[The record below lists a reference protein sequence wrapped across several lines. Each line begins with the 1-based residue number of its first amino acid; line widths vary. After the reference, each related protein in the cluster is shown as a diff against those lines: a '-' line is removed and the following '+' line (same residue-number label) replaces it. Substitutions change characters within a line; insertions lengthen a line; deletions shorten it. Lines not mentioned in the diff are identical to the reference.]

1 MRVKLGVFIVAA
13 LCCLKALG
21 IGAQELP
28 SRIQQADFP
37 FARNMAFGGG
47 HVGLDGDFSS
57 LFTNPAAL
65 VGVEQQKSISE
76 FVIDVIDIDV
86 VSNLI
91 TADDPLAELSSL
103 LAYRIEASL
112 DMAGPIAFGMVEDNH
127 GWGVFNVTR
136 FGMIWDR
143 NNIYNVS
150 LTLTE
155 EFIIAGAY
163 GWRLYDG
170 TNSRFDLGLTAKL
183 LVRMGYNSP
192 PLYVQQLRYLLQDL
206 VESPFETQL
215 GAGVD
220 TGFRWTLYDSLS
232 FAAVL
237 YDPFSPVWVTQ
248 YSKMEKIAS
257 QEMIAQGSVP
267 VTPRASV
274 GISWKMAS
282 PFWYRYFSGITFSLD
297 YFGLLDNLSERP
309 RDPLLNFSAGLEV
322 RMLEVFT
329 IRGGLRDLLPSVGV
343 GLNYTF
349 MNVDIAFYG
358 KELGVEPYQYVT
370 WAITLDFS
378 FRKR

>member
-1 MRVKLGVFIVAA
+1 MKVKFGVFIVVM
-13 LCCLKALG
+13 LCCLRAMG

-28 SRIQQADFP
+28 SRIRKADFP
-37 FARNMAFGGG
+37 FARNMSLGGG
-47 HVGLDGDFSS
+47 HVGLDGEFSS
-57 LFTNPAAL
+57 LFTNPAAF

-86 VSNLI
+86 VSNVL
-91 TADDPLAELSSL
+91 TSDEPLVELSSL

-112 DMAGPIAFGMVEDNH
+112 DMAGPMAFGRVGNNH

-136 FGMIWDR
+136 FGMVWDR
-143 NNIYNVS
+143 NDIYNIS

-155 EFIIAGAY
+155 EFIFACAY
-163 GWRLYDG
+163 GFRLYDG
-170 TNSRFDLGLTAKL
+170 PKSRFDMGLTAKL
-183 LVRMGYNSP
+183 FVRMGYNSP
-192 PLYVQQLRYLLQDL
+192 PIYVQQLRYILQDL

-215 GAGVD
+215 GAGAD
-220 TGFRWTLYDSLS
+220 IGFRWMLSDSLS

-237 YDPFSPVWVTQ
+237 YDPFSPTWVTQ
-248 YSKMEKIAS
+248 YSRLEKIAT
-257 QEMIAQGSVP
+257 QEMTVQGSVP

-274 GISWKMAS
+274 GISWKMTS
-282 PFWYRYFSGITFSLD
+282 PFWHRYFSGITFSLD

-309 RDPLLNFSAGLEV
+309 RDPLLNFNAGLEV

-343 GLNYTF
+343 GINYTF

-358 KELGVEPYQYVT
+358 KELGIEPYQYET

-378 FRKR
+378 FRR